1 MASPGLDLGRNQQQ
15 DSSAEPAFQEAQ
27 KWIEAV
33 TGRRFGDRDF
43 RGGLENG
50 ILLCE
55 LLSSIKPGLVKKI
68 NRLPTPIAGLDNLT
82 LFLRGCE
89 ELGLKGTQLFDPGDL
104 QDTSVR
110 ANLKGSD
117 CSRKLKNVLITIYWL
132 GKAANSCA
140 SYNGPTLDL
149 KEFEGLLSQ
158 MRKEAEDIESPKRSI
173 RDSGYIDCWD
183 SERSDSLS
191 PPRHGRDDSFDS
203 LDSFG
208 SRSQQTPS
216 PDVVIRGSSDGR
228 GSDSETD
235 TPHRKL
241 PDVRKDD
248 MLARRTSYNE
258 PRNVVPFNQYLPN
271 KSNQSGYVPA
281 PLRKKKAEREE
292 SRKSWSTATSPIG
305 GERPFSHP
313 ETILEEHIEVPGPE
327 EEEDSQALSET
338 QAGLEVQASPR
349 PGELQRGAVWS
360 EEHEAGQSPHGSPQ
374 LKWPGKNEQ
383 EVRKLQKLE
392 KAGIRVLPA
401 SARYSSPKT
410 VTEEAKPS
418 TPDIILRRENEFLR
432 YQQEVDWDSDEEEQK
447 VPDVEKDDLASRRA
461 RMNQFKPKFQH
472 NQFLPPLCSAKD
484 KEKWE
489 AIKKA
494 SQQAQL
500 HRQPQRRVSESE
512 AQVPE
517 VNQILTQ
524 KMNRLLQPRHRDEE
538 EEEEE
543 GEEAGR
549 GGLAVVPNIQ
559 RDDLAKR
566 KAQSGLVSQRE
577 PQAFVKASIT
587 QSDLEKWERLKLS
600 TDTSE
605 SEARVPEVSQI
616 VTRKDNPFLQPQHR
630 AKEVE
635 EGEEAGRGGLAVVPN
650 VQRDD
655 LAKRRT
661 QSGPVPHREPQAF
674 VKASIT
680 QSDLEKWE
688 RLKLSTDTSEES
700 TPPLCQACIDKG
712 LPVIHAETA
721 ALDDLASRRARVGR
735 KAPSS
740 KPRFVHFGPV
750 TEIDQK
756 RWERLSIAK
765 AGVEDEP
772 AGNGNESDTLRRLL
786 SAAAVATPTISCG
799 FLRTEQVA
807 SDEVT
812 QSHGPHSVPRSPVAE
827 GAEKKAAAA
836 RSGDGEQEEERQ
848 PMPEKDD
855 MMARRTGGPQKGAS
869 GQPFNKFLPL
879 PGSVLAK
886 KEAVPESPKGRKE
899 QSVFNHSAVWSG
911 GLEAHEQDA
920 DPVLGEGED
929 TDEGHSFR
937 ASAFQEGSDVEE
949 EDEERI
955 PDLEK
960 DDMHARRTGIFQKA
974 GSPAFN
980 LFLPVPGS
988 LKQKQTALEASDQDS
1003 VRKSSSS
1010 GLSCSA
1016 ELYQQPVSAVVT
1028 AAVVT
1033 PKESPEVPRKL
1044 LQRNKEELVK
1054 DSPPDMEK
1062 DDMRTRRTLISL
1074 KQTMSAPTHFLPV
1087 PASQQARTLKAEA
1100 DEAKPRRRPSW
1111 LDDDLPPIFS
1121 HRTSVSDDGESVSM
1135 IDMRCEDEA
1144 ILQPHSKARHEHL
1157 HNLHNKLREEEDQW
1171 QDDLARWKNRRRSAS
1186 QDLIKKE
1193 EERKMME
1200 RLMTGEGSLSE
1211 RRKSI
1216 KTYREIVEEKERR
1229 ERELHEAYR
1238 NAKTPEE
1245 AEAVLQRYTQRF
1257 TISEAVLERLQLP
1270 RCLERSVS
1278 VDPSAPTSTPS
1289 SSSPTKES
1297 NAMKYL
1303 RQQSLPAPKFTATVE
1318 ATIGVVP
1325 LLQAGSPHTSPTR
1338 TVSSKAVPLLT
1349 PKPYSQPGLKSVKVD
1364 GMVRVNGKTGEL
1376 FSRAEDEIEG
1386 TTTRNLLSPS
1396 RSLVFESTARLTPS
1410 PVKTPES
1417 PRKET
1422 SSQDRAKQDTAPV
1435 NSHMP
1440 TKADAP
1446 PVEMSEQESV
1456 ICASL
1461 QSAQKHD
1468 VDTAEMLVDT
1478 SPARPTSLP
1487 TELQK
1492 ESAVSE
1498 EGAFT
1503 AVAPGENRQAE
1514 TAGEMAQKE
1523 GRCVDEKPS
1532 SYVNSVVI
1540 EQRCVSKGSFPTE
1553 GEEERTERQTYQT
1566 TVVLGTTQHDL
1577 PSKEPGQEA
1586 GDAFVSS
1593 SVVSGTVEVPSPS
1606 VQSSHESAEQ
1616 ELTNSPS
1623 VPHRVW
1629 NSWLRW
1635 EFFTQSG
1642 GPEEEISNIAAPP
1655 LNLAKRTDHW
1665 SWDPEEE
1672 RKRQERWQQE
1682 QERMLQMKYQR
1693 EQEKLKQEW
1702 ERAQKEV
1709 EEEERKYH
1717 EEERKILE
1725 ETVAPL
1731 TPRSSTLSSPSRSDQ
1746 PHLPLDP
1753 EGTIVRSLADWE
1765 HKQELL
1771 ERQARAKEEG
1781 VEKDEKLS
1789 DNGKQNGVRKEQKM
1803 TLKAEEKMT
1812 ESSHSQSITHTETIV
1827 QSQQNGQRLLSDH
1840 SPPAVSE
1847 LQFIQDASW
1856 NNKQPLTKQP
1866 EEVWKK
1872 TASLDRNWS
1881 QQQAVTG
1888 GMKRSGSYEN
1898 VGISPSKSSSCSSSL
1913 QTQSPN
1919 RSVSGKKLC
1928 SSCGHPLGKGAAMI
1942 IETLSLYFHIQCFK
1956 CGICKGQLGDT
1967 TTGTDVRIRNGL
1979 LNCNECYIK
1988 SRTAGQPTTL

>member
-1 MASPGLDLGRNQQQ
+1 M
-15 DSSAEPAFQEAQ
+15 
-27 KWIEAV
+27 
-33 TGRRFGDRDF
+33 F
-43 RGGLENG
+43 RLYNA
-50 ILLCE
+50 
-55 LLSSIKPGLVKKI
+55 LV
-68 NRLPTPIAGLDNLT
+68 RPHL
-82 LFLRGCE
+82 
-89 ELGLKGTQLFDPGDL
+89 
-104 QDTSVR
+104 
-110 ANLKGSD
+110 
-117 CSRKLKNVLITIYWL
+117 VLITIYWL

-305 GERPFSHP
+305 GERPF
-313 ETILEEHIEVPGPE
+313 
-327 EEEDSQALSET
+327 
-338 QAGLEVQASPR
+338 SPR

-605 SEARVPEVSQI
+605 SEAQVPEVSQI

-688 RLKLSTDTSEES
+688 RLKLSTDTRCSISLGTKDCISRHSQTSMRLSALFCPGRDTDSLRGRASQENLMNFSKERLPSLFLCSLSVLSDLLSLCSFSPPWSSEES

-807 SDEVT
+807 SSDEVT

-899 QSVFNHSAVWSG
+899 QSIVTVIRTVAYKHLSLYLHPKKKVGLEEIRTLGMQTFCECKSSVFNHSAVC
-911 GLEAHEQDA
+911 
-920 DPVLGEGED
+920 
-929 TDEGHSFR
+929 
-937 ASAFQEGSDVEE
+937 DVEE

-1003 VRKSSSS
+1003 VRK
-1010 GLSCSA
+1010 
-1016 ELYQQPVSAVVT
+1016 
-1028 AAVVT
+1028 
-1033 PKESPEVPRKL
+1033 
-1044 LQRNKEELVK
+1044 RNKEELVK

-1111 LDDDLPPIFS
+1111 LDDDLPPI
-1121 HRTSVSDDGESVSM
+1121 HRTSVSDDGEAKMAEAVRIAWCHLSHHSEKAALPVALGGNNSHAVFSPSLCSRSVSM

-1422 SSQDRAKQDTAPV
+1422 SSQDRANQDTAPV

-1446 PVEMSEQESV
+1446 PVEMSEQESG

-1487 TELQK
+1487 TVTTTF
-1492 ESAVSE
+1492 SALTKKHIFKLVFVTEWSIIL
-1498 EGAFT
+1498 FR
-1503 AVAPGENRQAE
+1503 N
-1514 TAGEMAQKE
+1514 
-1523 GRCVDEKPS
+1523 
-1532 SYVNSVVI
+1532 VNSMYFSLSI
-1540 EQRCVSKGSFPTE
+1540 K
-1553 GEEERTERQTYQT
+1553 
-1566 TVVLGTTQHDL
+1566 HDL

-1616 ELTNSPS
+1616 GLFTTDQPNKPSLT
-1623 VPHRVW
+1623 
-1629 NSWLRW
+1629 
-1635 EFFTQSG
+1635 
-1642 GPEEEISNIAAPP
+1642 APP

-1682 QERMLQMKYQR
+1682 QERMLQRFEGLGNHAM
-1693 EQEKLKQEW
+1693 EV
-1702 ERAQKEV
+1702 KETWAEE

-1771 ERQARAKEEG
+1771 ERQAVSAKQAHWSGQSLWECRRPVLFSVRFQLGETQKINVQTRLYFLNISKEEG

-1789 DNGKQNGVRKEQKM
+1789 DNGKKNGVRKEQKM

-1847 LQFIQDASW
+1847 LQFIQDKRFVLSDASW

-1988 SRTAGQPTTL
+1988 SRSEFLASCFSTALSGGILLFLCRLKEVGRFGGVSLCSLFLAISQIPLILAFFYTTFKMSELHKTQCLRRGSSTIPFP